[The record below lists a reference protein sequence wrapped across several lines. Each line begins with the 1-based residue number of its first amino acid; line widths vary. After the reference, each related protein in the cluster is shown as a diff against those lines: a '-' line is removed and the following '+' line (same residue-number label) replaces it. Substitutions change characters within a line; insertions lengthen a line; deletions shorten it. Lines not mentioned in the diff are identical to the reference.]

1 MTELQDYDL
10 VKEFIAGSE
19 IAFNKIVQKYQNKI
33 YWHARRLLGNHMD
46 ADEVTQEVLIVLYNK
61 LHTFNFQSSLFTWI
75 FRIVSTRS
83 LNHIRKGKVKKIF
96 FFEDEDED
104 KVFRDNQDIVHDLEN
119 KEKIEKLDK
128 VMNKLAAKQR
138 EVFILRN
145 FEGLSYEEIAKITG
159 RSVGGLK
166 ANYFHAIKKV
176 TEMMDEK

>member
-1 MTELQDYDL
+1 MTELQDFDL

-19 IAFNKIVQKYQNKI
+19 IAFNKIVSKYQNKI

-83 LNHIRKGKVKKIF
+83 LNHLRKGKVKKMF
-96 FFEDEDED
+96 FFEDEDAD
-104 KVFRDNQDIVHDLEN
+104 KVFRNNENIVHDLEN
-119 KEKIEKLDK
+119 KEKLEKLDK
-128 VMNKLAAKQR
+128 VMNKLAAKQK

-145 FEGLSYEEIAKITG
+145 FEGLSYEEISKITG

>member
-1 MTELQDYDL
+1 MTELQDFDL
-10 VKEFIAGSE
+10 VKDFIAGSE
-19 IAFNKIVQKYQNKI
+19 IAFNKIVQKYQSKI

-83 LNHIRKGKVKKIF
+83 LNHLRKSKVKKIF
-96 FFEDEDED
+96 FFEDDDDEKKFKND
-104 KVFRDNQDIVHDLEN
+104 VDIVRDLEN
-119 KEKIEKLDK
+119 KEKLEKLDK
-128 VMNKLAAKQR
+128 VLNKLAIKQK

-145 FEGLSYEEIAKITG
+145 FEGLSYDEIAKITG

-176 TEMMDEK
+176 TEMMK

>member
-1 MTELQDYDL
+1 MTELQDFDL
-10 VKEFIAGSE
+10 VKDFIAGSE
-19 IAFNKIVQKYQNKI
+19 YAFNKIVQKYQNKI

-83 LNHIRKGKVKKIF
+83 LNHIRKEKVKKLI
-96 FFEDEDED
+96 FFEDDDEG
-104 KVFRDNQDIVHDLEN
+104 KKYKNNEDIVRDLEN
-119 KEKIEKLDK
+119 KEKLGKLDK
-128 VMNKLAAKQR
+128 VLEKLAMKQK

-145 FEGLSYEEIAKITG
+145 FEGLSYEEISKITG

-176 TEMMDEK
+176 TEMMNEK